1 MVVLSWKL
9 LKDNFCWTKG
19 SFDDFHC
26 SALSSTKD
34 TFIHSLLHFVKFF
47 VKNEITVY
55 ERKDKAYYTQCSIQY
70 TTLHHE
76 TVTVKAHKL
85 VKDEGIRWVIVM
97 VYVTLSVSSD
107 QIVTNMVYRFLIIN
121 HKTIHE
127 RGVME
132 RNMILE
138 RRRFELFLI

>member
-1 MVVLSWKL
+1 MVELTWKL

-19 SFDDFHC
+19 SFDDFHYC
-26 SALSSTKD
+26 PVQKAH
-34 TFIHSLLHFVKFF
+34 TFIHSLLHFVNFF
-47 VKNEITVY
+47 VQNKIAVY
-55 ERKDKAYYTQCSIQY
+55 ERKDKAYYTQCSIRY